1 MKVIGSNQR
10 NRTFLVEIDPLE
22 LDRITGCNC
31 GWSFS
36 DVYVGTQFKVA
47 ETWDTLKA
55 INNGKDELPK
65 IANKLRALADL
76 LQPIQTEV
84 PTTEGTDEL

>member
-1 MKVIGSNQR
+1 MGVSLAPGTVR
-10 NRTFLVEIDPLE
+10 AVL
-22 LDRITGCNC
+22 LDRLTR
-31 GWSFS
+31 SL
-36 DVYVGTQFKVA
+36 GTHP
-47 ETWDTLKA
+47 DTATQRDGYDALKA

-84 PTTEGTDEL
+84 PTSDDEATP